1 MIVYQETT
9 VWPEGDNANHIYVL
23 KAKPTGRT
31 VEAVAYVHADPIVYR
46 SSASL
51 SLWISKEEP
60 LDRLTEPPNG
70 AIIHT

>member
-31 VEAVAYVHADPIVYR
+31 VEAVAYVPHGSNRVQKFRKPIT
-46 SSASL
+46 
-51 SLWISKEEP
+51 
-60 LDRLTEPPNG
+60 LDLKGRTFRPVD
-70 AIIHT
+70 

>member
-31 VEAVAYVHADPIVYR
+31 VEAVAYVPRGSDRVQKFR
-46 SSASL
+46 
-51 SLWISKEEP
+51 KP
-60 LDRLTEPPNG
+60 LVLDLKGRTF
-70 AIIHT
+70 AKVD